1 MLEISLDE
9 GGAFVCMHML
19 SSLTQYFRR
28 GKTFPALKCLLFKI
42 VVTVQNRK
50 MI

>member
-1 MLEISLDE
+1 MLEISLGE

-28 GKTFPALKCLLFKI
+28 GKTFPALKRLLFNT
-42 VVTVQNRK
+42 VLTVQSHK